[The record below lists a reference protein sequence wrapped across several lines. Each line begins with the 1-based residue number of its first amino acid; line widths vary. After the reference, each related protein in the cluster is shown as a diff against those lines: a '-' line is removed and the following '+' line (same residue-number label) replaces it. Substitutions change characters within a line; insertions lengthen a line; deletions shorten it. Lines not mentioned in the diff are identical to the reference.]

1 MPRLV
6 LIILIVCLLELAYYL
21 INKYL
26 FKRTLTEINWW
37 EWIAVILIIPSI
49 LAYLYYRQSWTVF
62 CCHAEISERLYAC
75 LKSKFQWI

>member
-6 LIILIVCLLELAYYL
+6 LIILIVSSLELAYYL

-37 EWIAVILIIPSI
+37 EWIAVVLIIPAI
-49 LAYLYYRQSWTVF
+49 LAYLYYRQS
-62 CCHAEISERLYAC
+62 
-75 LKSKFQWI
+75 

>member
-6 LIILIVCLLELAYYL
+6 LIIMIVCLLELSYYL

-37 EWIAVILIIPSI
+37 EWIAVVMIIPSI
-49 LAYLYYRQSWTVF
+49 LAYLYYRQSWGVY
-62 CCHAEISERLYAC
+62 CCHAV
-75 LKSKFQWI
+75 